1 MNQHRRW
8 MPGAIVIGSVLIVL
22 VGLAGYAGL
31 SPIDIRDAEIQQSG
45 EGFQVGEFMV
55 AATFGYSDDGDR
67 LRYAIIRTW
76 PVATPPSER
85 VADTRVSWGPG
96 ILPLVRHADGVMR
109 PVETDGRLYFFFDH
123 ELRTM
128 RVSMNEHTNTIGL
141 HRAGDLEGIW
151 KHFQQFRVAEK
162 APE

>member
-1 MNQHRRW
+1 MGARLDCAGGRQTAPARPADAARVKRGANMNQHRRW

-109 PVETDGRLYFFFDH
+109 PVETD
-123 ELRTM
+123 
-128 RVSMNEHTNTIGL
+128 
-141 HRAGDLEGIW
+141 
-151 KHFQQFRVAEK
+151 
-162 APE
+162 